1 MKIKEFKGFRC
12 KYGLNLRVEFP
23 VFFVLDLFL
32 GEMGRGYGKL
42 PLEDNRVC
50 PWTWRFPQ
58 KPLLGACFWEFVF
71 GSACKMGILVSQ
83 K

>member
-50 PWTWRFPQ
+50 PWTGRAGH
-58 KPLLGACFWEFVF
+58 GAF
-71 GSACKMGILVSQ
+71 GNSLVQCSL
-83 K
+83 

>member
-50 PWTWRFPQ
+50 PWTERNAGTGRNKGFLRD
-58 KPLLGACFWEFVF
+58 K
-71 GSACKMGILVSQ
+71 SSI
-83 K
+83 

>member
-1 MKIKEFKGFRC
+1 LKIKEFKGFRC

-50 PWTWRFPQ
+50 PWTEMGFKKLVFMRIPS
-58 KPLLGACFWEFVF
+58 KFV
-71 GSACKMGILVSQ
+71 
-83 K
+83 